1 MTYLASERSVISVVK
16 NCTVTNADV
25 MALLGR
31 GEQAPRTVKACLC
44 GSFINERSAR
54 EDGWRPH

>member
-1 MTYLASERSVISVVK
+1 MREGRDRGGRVHH
-16 NCTVTNADV
+16 VTNAV
-25 MALLGR
+25 VVALLGH
-31 GEQAPRTVKACLC
+31 GEQAPRTVKECLC